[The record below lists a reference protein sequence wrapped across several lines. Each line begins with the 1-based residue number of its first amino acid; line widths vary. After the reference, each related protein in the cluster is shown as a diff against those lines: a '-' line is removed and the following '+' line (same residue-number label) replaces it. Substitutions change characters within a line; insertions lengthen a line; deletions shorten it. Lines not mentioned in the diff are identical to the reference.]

1 MVVRPGTRG
10 EAAVS
15 RAGQPGQG
23 GALQGIDNTTS
34 VVHPNGSGS
43 KILAQF
49 GSGSRVTCSWKL
61 GRRFF

>member
-43 KILAQF
+43 
-49 GSGSRVTCSWKL
+49 RVTCTVVENL
-61 GRRFF
+61 EDIFFKY